1 MVTIAEQEEAYIT
14 KACLAPQSLGLQ
26 AASACQYR
34 HSVHRGKEER
44 KEWEEGRQGGSER
57 ERERKANDANIHKN
71 GVSYEVSWC
80 LVGH

>member
-1 MVTIAEQEEAYIT
+1 MVTIAEQEEAYIA
-14 KACLAPQSLGLQ
+14 KACLAQQSLGLQ

-57 ERERKANDANIHKN
+57 ERGRQTMLIFIKMVCLMKCH
-71 GVSYEVSWC
+71 GV
-80 LVGH
+80 

>member
-34 HSVHRGKEER
+34 HSIHRGRKRGKSGRKGGKEGQRER
-44 KEWEEGRQGGSER
+44 GRQT
-57 ERERKANDANIHKN
+57 DANIHKN